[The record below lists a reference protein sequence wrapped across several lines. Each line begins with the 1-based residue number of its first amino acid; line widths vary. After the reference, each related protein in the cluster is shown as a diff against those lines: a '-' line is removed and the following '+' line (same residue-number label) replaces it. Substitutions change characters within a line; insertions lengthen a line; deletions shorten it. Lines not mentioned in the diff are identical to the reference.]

1 MPLRMMNIAMHELI
15 YVIAGKEESL
25 VNAECRA
32 LIDQLLEPQQR
43 TTGLLNAEAAQVSVS
58 DVLDELRTAPF
69 LTDRRV
75 VVVRGADDFVS
86 ENRQLLERYFD
97 NPCATGVLVLT
108 VSSWPKQTKLAKKLG
123 KVGKLISVTQPKSW
137 QLPGRLVKYAGD
149 AHDKKLTTE
158 AARLL
163 VELIGD
169 ELARLYSEVD
179 KLALFAVVE
188 KVITPDHVEQLIG
201 HNRVFGV
208 FQVIDAIIT
217 EDVGR
222 AVDRL
227 RNMFAEDKTAEYTV
241 VGAFAFHFRRMF
253 SAKALFSKGLGAG
266 EVASRLR
273 IWANKDGFFQQVRKM
288 SLEQIGSVLQQLAT
302 IDFKIKTGQTKA
314 DVAVEQLVLNLPRG
328 K

>member
-1 MPLRMMNIAMHELI
+1 MMNIATHELI
-15 YVIAGKEESL
+15 YVIAGKDHSL
-25 VNAECRA
+25 VNMECNA
-32 LIDQLLEPQQR
+32 LLDRLLEPQER
-43 TTGLLNAEAAQVSVS
+43 TTGLFNADAAQSSVS

-69 LTDRRV
+69 LTSKRV
-75 VVVRGADDFVS
+75 VVLRGADDFVS
-86 ENRQLLERYFD
+86 ENRQLLEGYFD
-97 NPCATGVLVLT
+97 NPCATGALVLT
-108 VSSWPKQTKLAKKLG
+108 VSSWPKQTNLAKKLG
-123 KVGKLISVTQPKSW
+123 KVGRLISVTQPKSW
-137 QLPGRLVKYAGD
+137 QLPRRLVEYARD

-179 KLALFAVVE
+179 KLALFAVAE

-201 HNRVFGV
+201 HNRIFGA
-208 FQVIDAIIT
+208 FEVIDAIT
-217 EDVGR
+217 TQDVAR

-241 VGAFAFHFRRMF
+241 VGAFAFHFRRLF
-253 SAKALFSKGLGAG
+253 NAKALLSKGLGAD

-273 IWANKDGFFQQVRKM
+273 IWGNKAGFFQQVRKM

-328 K
+328 Q